1 MTTSPDT
8 IHDFKSGR
16 DKIDLSQL
24 MPLNRPCYFVDRLS
38 FNGQTEMGQQYN
50 EVADITYLMIDFDAQ
65 VSECD
70 MMIKFTG
77 RHHFTANDFILST
90 SLTA

>member
-1 MTTSPDT
+1 
-8 IHDFKSGR
+8 
-16 DKIDLSQL
+16 
-24 MPLNRPCYFVDRLS
+24 
-38 FNGQTEMGQQYN
+38 MGQQYN